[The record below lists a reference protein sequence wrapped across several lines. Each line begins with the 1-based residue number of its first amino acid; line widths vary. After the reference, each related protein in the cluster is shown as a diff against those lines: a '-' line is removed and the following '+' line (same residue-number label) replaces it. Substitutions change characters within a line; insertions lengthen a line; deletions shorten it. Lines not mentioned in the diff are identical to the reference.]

1 MQRELTKILKERR
14 KDVINKAEDAEERLK
29 ERLGLYY
36 TLRSLLGAPWT
47 WAWLCGSR
55 GRGKSYAA
63 VEYCLRTRQKYGAEN
78 VKIYYLRIS
87 DLSVKTLLANH
98 AAKAIEPKLARKYN
112 LNISVKADTIFDHGK
127 PLMEVFALVSA
138 AKKAKGTALF
148 DSDFID
154 NAPPG
159 IKRKIIIIWDE
170 FQIAEGVE
178 KRTVGNPVEQFRI
191 YIESLLRDQQ
201 QTPGNDPAVRIICC
215 ANSVSECA
223 GAMAQLC
230 NFIPQKLG
238 RFWLTR
244 KHTVIDNIPNSK
256 AYEEKRKKSI
266 GAAIMDYDNDANYTN
281 ELKRDLETLKKKG
294 HRLRTPTALIK
305 FSKKPSEWFI
315 IWDGKIIKRYNNQ
328 TISKNKIIAMR
339 RYLDEFYN
347 GDIVKNI
354 IDRYDARGF
363 LFADLVSQ
371 AYFAENLKAI
381 KKQ

>member
-1 MQRELTKILKERR
+1 MKKEITKILKEHR
-14 KDVINKAEDAEERLK
+14 KDVINVIEDKEERLK

-87 DLSVKTLLANH
+87 DLSTKTLLANH

-112 LNISVKADTIFDHGK
+112 LSISVKADTIYDHNK

-159 IKRKIIIIWDE
+159 VKRKIIIIWDE

-201 QTPGNDPAVRIICC
+201 QTAGNDPAVRIICC

-281 ELKRDLETLKKKG
+281 ELKRDLATLKKKG
-294 HRLRTPTALIK
+294 QKLRSPSALIK
-305 FSKKPSEWFI
+305 FSKKPSDWFI
-315 IWDGKIIKRYNNQ
+315 LWDSNIIKRYSGQ
-328 TISKNKIIAMR
+328 TVGKSKIIAMK
-339 RYLDEFYN
+339 RYLDEVFN
-347 GDIVKNI
+347 AEIVKSI
-354 IDRYDARGF
+354 IDRYDARAF
-363 LFADLVSQ
+363 KYADLVSQ
-371 AYFAENLKAI
+371 AYFAENLKTI